1 MGPSLLSMMVKLQT
15 SRRFVSSF
23 PTAYYLNNTFER
35 DVPAQPGDH
44 APAPRPAAVP
54 AHFGQVHLR
63 SVYTWTLQGGVLCQE
78 IISYILAVIWNS

>member
-1 MGPSLLSMMVKLQT
+1 MTVKLQT
-15 SRRFVSSF
+15 SRRIVSSF

-54 AHFGQVHLR
+54 AHFGEVHFR
-63 SVYTWTLQGGVLCQE
+63 SVYTGTLQGGALCQE
-78 IISYILAVIWNS
+78 ITFAIIVSYILAVIWDS